1 MMSRSLS
8 SYMVAYNPL
17 YPLCHST
24 EVFAVISNKQK
35 KTWLM
40 YSLHPSLLLLRRR
53 LLDYTAACHVPP
65 QFPRVR
71 FTGLVCMC
79 VCRDHNQAPRE
90 GGQIILSHNMRCPF
104 VHRTQRKA
112 IIAHFLDSSPIRVL
126 YRHRFL
132 RASFSGSFLSV
143 SLPPV
148 RTILLH

>member
-8 SYMVAYNPL
+8 SYMEEYNPL

-24 EVFAVISNKQK
+24 EVFGFDFRQTKEDMADVFS
-35 KTWLM
+35 T
-40 YSLHPSLLLLRRR
+40 SLPTSTSSSSL
-53 LLDYTAACHVPP
+53 
-65 QFPRVR
+65 
-71 FTGLVCMC
+71 GLHSSLSCSTPVSKGALHKVCRC
-79 VCRDHNQAPRE
+79 VCRDHQAPRE
-90 GGQIILSHNMRCPF
+90 GGQIISSHNMRCPF